1 MDVILPVPETYNT
14 VALDFDYN
22 EKKIYYSDV
31 KLDVI
36 RYIFQ
41 LIIFLVKR
49 YYLNN
54 MLQLLLL
61 L

>member
-41 LIIFLVKR
+41 LIIFLVKH